1 MSEPDSEALQVT
13 IASPKG
19 GTGKTMTT
27 ILLAGEFAAAGHK
40 VLVVDTDPQESA
52 SRWYRNSKKV
62 GFALRDIDL
71 VSVTDVTALGETLKN
86 ARHYSLILVDIQGTA
101 SAAMGAAVAYAD
113 FVVIPTRP
121 HVFDVDSSLALIR
134 QIELLGGRHRTI
146 PYGVLLNGVSG
157 IDKNTMAF
165 RTALAQ
171 LTKAEVQ
178 LFDSFLSQRPTFGA
192 IATAGTLYEVDGETR
207 PIKDARDQTNAV
219 AAEIINRLGSAR

>member
-1 MSEPDSEALQVT
+1 MSDPDSEALQIT

-19 GTGKTMTT
+19 GSGKTMTT

-52 SRWYRNSKKV
+52 SRWHRNSKKV
-62 GFALRDIDL
+62 GFALRNIDL
-71 VSVTDVTALGETLKN
+71 ASVTDIAALGDTLKG

-121 HVFDVDSSLALIR
+121 HVFDVDGSLALIR
-134 QIELLGGRHRTI
+134 QIELLGGRHRSI
-146 PYGVLLNGVSG
+146 PYGVLMNGVSG
-157 IDKNTMAF
+157 IDRNTMAF
-165 RTALAQ
+165 KTALTQ
-171 LTKAEVQ
+171 LTKADVR
-178 LFDSFLSQRPTFGA
+178 LFDSYLSQRPTFGA
-192 IATAGTLYEVDGETR
+192 IATAGSLYEVDGDTG

-219 AAEIINRLGSAR
+219 ATEIIKRLGSGS